1 MRFKS
6 TATIAFVA
14 LTLLISSC
22 KAGMYSS
29 NGLLQELDKYCTAK
43 GQESLDKTQSY
54 SRVESFFS
62 PSLKTCVRVEVQSD
76 DVEWRYEIL
85 DITHGF
91 FNPPRL
97 VKHSHPL
104 DVTHTESGR
113 NSYASTDGYWKATD
127 GSHGKKFDSNVA
139 VKLSCDHGELL
150 CKESQ
155 ASIFAGVIQA
165 DLVEYKVSSWTADGV
180 VAENDDD
187 DSSKCPLGHRLTIDF
202 KSNSVIEVDSLKTAK
217 PECEGVSRAD
227 SYTLLGGRA
236 EIAGWDSVFYCGKD
250 GINNAVTSK
259 VIALN
264 GDVIEHP
271 YSDYM
276 DDGSGG
282 PPAHNEA
289 PAHPVTQTDCQN
301 ALDKKLKELHGD

>member
-1 MRFKS
+1 MSFKS
-6 TATIAFVA
+6 TAAIAFVA
-14 LTLLISSC
+14 LVLLISSC
-22 KAGMYSS
+22 KAGLYSS
-29 NGLLQELDKYCTAK
+29 NGLLQELNQYCTAK
-43 GQESLDKTQSY
+43 GQASLDKTQSY

-62 PSLKTCVRVEVQSD
+62 PALKTCVRVEVESD

-85 DITHGF
+85 DVTHGF

-97 VKHSHPL
+97 VKYPHPL
-104 DVTHTESGR
+104 NVTHAESGR
-113 NSYASTDGYWKATD
+113 NSYASADGYWKAMD
-127 GSHGKKFDSNVA
+127 NRPGKSFESNVA
-139 VKLSCDHGELL
+139 AKLSCDRGELL
-150 CKESQ
+150 CKESE
-155 ASIFAGVIQA
+155 ASILISIEANLI
-165 DLVEYKVSSWTADGV
+165 EYKVSSWTADGV

-187 DSSKCPLGHRLTIDF
+187 DSSKCPLAHRLTIDF
-202 KSNSVIEVDSLKTAK
+202 KGNSVIEVDSPKTAK
-217 PECEGVSRAD
+217 PECEGVSGAT
-227 SYTLLGGRA
+227 SYTLQGGRA
-236 EIAGWDSVFYCGKD
+236 EISGWNSIFYCGKD

-289 PAHPVTQTDCQN
+289 PANATTQTDCEK
-301 ALDKKLKELHGD
+301 ALEKKLKELHGE